1 MNTKGKVLLSIIGA
15 LALAGLVLLFVGLG
29 TVLIL
34 TIVGAVLAF
43 INVVMLLFVVVSRNM
58 MIRYKNKVK
67 EALALVDIQLKQRFD
82 LIPNLVNVVK
92 GYAKHE
98 KEVLTEVTK
107 LRNLALKTI
116 DEKKTIELANKAVPL
131 MKTLI
136 AVSENYPELKAN
148 KVFQNLME
156 ELVYVEDKIVAARRM
171 YDSNVNL
178 YNTKVEVF
186 PDNLVASTFGFEK
199 EELFKIDANE
209 KINIEIVL

>member
-1 MNTKGKVLLSIIGA
+1 MNTKGKVVLSVIGV
-15 LALAGLVLLFVGLG
+15 LALASLVLLFIGLAVG
-29 TVLIL
+29 TPLI
-34 TIVGAVLAF
+34 IAGAVLTF
-43 INVVMLLFVVVSRNM
+43 INLVILLFVVISRNM
-58 MIRYKNKVK
+58 MVRYKNKVK

-92 GYAKHE
+92 GYAAHE

-107 LRNLALKTI
+107 LRNLALKTT
-116 DEKKTIELANKAVPL
+116 DEKEKIDLANKAVPL

-136 AVSENYPELKAN
+136 AVSENYPELKAS

-156 ELVYVEDKIVAARRM
+156 ELVYIEDKIVAARRI

-186 PDNLVASTFGFEK
+186 PDNLVASAFGFEK
-199 EELFKIDANE
+199 EELFRIEANE
-209 KINIEIVL
+209 KINIDIAF

>member
-1 MNTKGKVLLSIIGA
+1 MNTKGKVLLSIIGT

-107 LRNLALKTI
+107 LRNLALKST
-116 DEKKTIELANKAVPL
+116 DEKETIKLANKAVPL

-209 KINIEIVL
+209 KINIEIAL